1 MVNQELTLKQKQDI
15 TDIFNH
21 IFDKP
26 LNKLS
31 HTIRNDLIL
40 NGIEVTNN
48 KTELKTKMGYFYE
61 QLFCYL
67 CNFIHPET
75 GFDLVNE
82 KEQIFIELKTDW
94 NTDNYN
100 AKESKFRFLSKYK
113 RNNLNTKVYYIC
125 LNDKRKI
132 NVDSRQNFVPSS
144 VPERQQEQT
153 ERSSLLC
160 PRATL
165 SVDYTHHFGFQIITG
180 MKAWEFFCQ
189 RAGIETI
196 NLINYLKALVQNR
209 LVARLLKLH

>member
-1 MVNQELTLKQKQDI
+1 
-15 TDIFNH
+15 
-21 IFDKP
+21 
-26 LNKLS
+26 
-31 HTIRNDLIL
+31 
-40 NGIEVTNN
+40 
-48 KTELKTKMGYFYE
+48 MGYFYE
-61 QLFCYL
+61 QLLCYL

-132 NVDSRQNFVPSS
+132 NVDSRQ
-144 VPERQQEQT
+144 QEQT
-153 ERSSLLC
+153 
-160 PRATL
+160 L
-165 SVDYTHHFGFQIITG
+165 SIDYTHHFGFQIITG

-196 NLINYLKALVQNR
+196 NLINYLKVLVQNR